1 MKGTDTKTIG
11 LIQQHSSLLRLA
23 MFFFCCDRNLIRMDL
38 GVDLIWHRL
47 HLSNDQL
54 VPLIVHVVVTV
65 CTGFYYPYEDDNK
78 TLEVQP
84 TINKKSPQFLM
95 I

>member
-47 HLSNDQL
+47 HLSSDQL
-54 VPLIVHVVVTV
+54 VPLIVHVVTV

-78 TLEVQP
+78 TLEVQL
-84 TINKKSPQFLM
+84 TIKIIVPNF
-95 I
+95 